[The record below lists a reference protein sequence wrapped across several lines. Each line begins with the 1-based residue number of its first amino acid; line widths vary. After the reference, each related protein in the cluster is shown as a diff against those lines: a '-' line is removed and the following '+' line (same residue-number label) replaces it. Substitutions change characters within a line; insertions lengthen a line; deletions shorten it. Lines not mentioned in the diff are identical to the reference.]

1 MVMTSSPT
9 WPHRGLLVED
19 TGRVNP
25 VFMAYMGLVL
35 ACTFIDLDFRF
46 FLKNTM
52 MRMAG
57 MAEEDALAT
66 ARPA

>member
-1 MVMTSSPT
+1 
-9 WPHRGLLVED
+9 VED

-35 ACTFIDLDFRF
+35 AYTFIDLDFRF